1 MNIKGGLFIAIG
13 MLVLAIGDN
22 YIRFIT
28 DKIGL
33 WQFHFMRSFIAIPLL
48 ILFSFNQNYKIIF
61 PKKFKLVFYRTALMV
76 VSMLI
81 YFGCLAFFPIA
92 QVAAGLFTSPI
103 FVIIFSRFI
112 YREELNFIKIA
123 SVCIGSLGVLIVL
136 NINIWD
142 FTFGTIFPIFAGA
155 FYALSSI
162 TTRKWCKEEDSRSL
176 MFMFFLGIGLTSLII
191 IIFLELNSF
200 FSLLPISKSFIT
212 MNLAL
217 LDSQSLLIII
227 IHAFLS
233 VVGGIF
239 ITYGYQ
245 KGETSFVSIF
255 EYSFLFF
262 ATSWG
267 VIFLSDYISK
277 YIIFGMLLI
286 LLSGILVSFKEKN
299 LIKPK

>member
-76 VSMLI
+76 ISMLI

-112 YREELNFIKIA
+112 YRLHC
-123 SVCIGSLGVLIVL
+123 SV
-136 NINIWD
+136 NK
-142 FTFGTIFPIFAGA
+142 
-155 FYALSSI
+155 AL
-162 TTRKWCKEEDSRSL
+162 D
-176 MFMFFLGIGLTSLII
+176 
-191 IIFLELNSF
+191 
-200 FSLLPISKSFIT
+200 
-212 MNLAL
+212 
-217 LDSQSLLIII
+217 
-227 IHAFLS
+227 
-233 VVGGIF
+233 
-239 ITYGYQ
+239 
-245 KGETSFVSIF
+245 
-255 EYSFLFF
+255 
-262 ATSWG
+262 
-267 VIFLSDYISK
+267 
-277 YIIFGMLLI
+277 
-286 LLSGILVSFKEKN
+286 KEKCDSYKKVRDKYEHFRARCSRKQPKKSSRKRRKEKGCVDPLMGRKLKCVIDVVPKN
-299 LIKPK
+299 SRRRSFRFYKPMA